1 MDTKTYYAVLSIA
14 ENLAEN
20 LQKLS
25 TYAEKAV
32 DLFEIYV
39 DGKVKI
45 PDWYLDKYG
54 SK

>member
-1 MDTKTYYAVLSIA
+1 MDTKTYYIATSI
-14 ENLAEN
+14 AEN

-25 TYAEKAV
+25 IYAEKAV

>member
-1 MDTKTYYAVLSIA
+1 MDTKNYYTVLFI
-14 ENLAEN
+14 AEN

-25 TYAEKAV
+25 IYAEKAV

>member
-1 MDTKTYYAVLSIA
+1 MDTKTYYIAISI
-14 ENLAEN
+14 AEN

-45 PDWYLDKYG
+45 PDWYVDKYK
-54 SK
+54 SNKE